1 MPTGGDEYA
10 AEHGKYVAA
19 TGSRTRCTSD
29 RTGGGP
35 GAVAGDDDLTAEDPL
50 GVDVQRS
57 NGASVIR
64 LAGEIDM
71 LTTPALRAK
80 VNEELQGKPT
90 VLVLDML
97 SVEFLG
103 SSGLAL
109 LVEALDES
117 RNRDVALRLVANS
130 RPVSRPLQATGLTD
144 LFALYPSVEAALAG

>member
-1 MPTGGDEYA
+1 MPD
-10 AEHGKYVAA
+10 A
-19 TGSRTRCTSD
+19 TGD
-29 RTGGGP
+29 RGRDDVTT
-35 GAVAGDDDLTAEDPL
+35 DDDLTAEDPM

-57 NGASVIR
+57 NGTSVIR
-64 LAGEIDM
+64 LSGEIDM

-80 VNEELQGKPT
+80 VNEELQGGPS

-97 SVEFLG
+97 SVDFLG

-144 LFALYPSVEAALAG
+144 LFSLYPSLEDALAG

>member
-1 MPTGGDEYA
+1 MTDFQGDR
-10 AEHGKYVAA
+10 GPDVA
-19 TGSRTRCTSD
+19 T
-29 RTGGGP
+29 
-35 GAVAGDDDLTAEDPL
+35 DDDLSAEDPMNIEVRRTD
-50 GVDVQRS
+50 GS
-57 NGASVIR
+57 SVIK
-64 LAGEIDM
+64 LTGEIDM

-80 VNEELQGKPT
+80 VNEELQGGPS

-117 RNRDVALRLVANS
+117 RNRDVSLRLVANS

-144 LFALYPSVEAALAG
+144 LFALYPSVEDALSG

>member
-1 MPTGGDEYA
+1 MTDTAGDR
-10 AEHGKYVAA
+10 GPDVA
-19 TGSRTRCTSD
+19 T
-29 RTGGGP
+29 
-35 GAVAGDDDLTAEDPL
+35 DDDLVADDPM
-50 GVDVQRS
+50 GIEVERAAGS
-57 NGASVIR
+57 SVIR
-64 LAGEIDM
+64 LSGEIDM

-80 VNEELQGKPT
+80 VNEELQGGPS

-117 RNRDVALRLVANS
+117 RSRDVSLRLVANS

-144 LFALYPSVEAALAG
+144 LFALYPSVEDALAG

>member
-1 MPTGGDEYA
+1 
-10 AEHGKYVAA
+10 VA
-19 TGSRTRCTSD
+19 T
-29 RTGGGP
+29 
-35 GAVAGDDDLTAEDPL
+35 DDDLTAEDPL

-144 LFALYPSVEAALAG
+144 LFSLYPSVEAALAG

>member
-1 MPTGGDEYA
+1 MPDT
-10 AEHGKYVAA
+10 
-19 TGSRTRCTSD
+19 
-29 RTGGGP
+29 TGGGP
-35 GAVAGDDDLTAEDPL
+35 DAVATDDDLSAEDPL

-57 NGASVIR
+57 EGASVIR

-80 VNEELQGKPT
+80 VNEELQGGPS

-117 RNRDVALRLVANS
+117 RNRHVALRLVANS

>member
-1 MPTGGDEYA
+1 M
-10 AEHGKYVAA
+10 
-19 TGSRTRCTSD
+19 
-29 RTGGGP
+29 TGGGP
-35 GAVAGDDDLTAEDPL
+35 DAVATDDDLTAEDPL

-64 LAGEIDM
+64 LGGEIDM
-71 LTTPALRAK
+71 LTPPALRAK
-80 VNEELQGKPT
+80 VNEELQGKPS

-117 RNRDVALRLVANS
+117 RNRDVALRLPPDPPAAGAPPRRRPAARRELAAGEPAAAGHGAH
-130 RPVSRPLQATGLTD
+130 RPVRALPLGRGRPGRLIG
-144 LFALYPSVEAALAG
+144 AGACR